1 MSVVKAE
8 FRGGDVNG
16 GGETSSTGEVAKT
29 ANMEVSDGMGV
40 LRAEVA
46 QPVVNGEEGAQAGAD
61 EAKGGENTRPE
72 WLPKKFNSPEDM
84 AKAYSELEKKLAS
97 GNKKETTK
105 SNNEEAPKKSD
116 ENGNDKGG
124 KVSSEQQDNKASEE
138 NQQTEAEKAVGGAE
152 QFAKYSEEYQQSGTL
167 SEDSYKEL
175 ESRGIPKEIVDTY
188 IRGQEA
194 LIEAQVTAVYNQVGG
209 KDQYQQMLEWAEASL
224 PQAEVDAFNNI
235 VASGDQSQTLL
246 AVNGLYARYSSVNK
260 APKLVNG
267 TPSVNSRAGNVFRS
281 TGELV
286 TAMSDP
292 RYKTDAAYRA
302 DVERRL
308 EMSDIL

>member
-1 MSVVKAE
+1 MSVAKAE
-8 FRGGDVNG
+8 FRGGEVSG
-16 GGETSSTGEVAKT
+16 GTETSTTKQVE
-29 ANMEVSDGMGV
+29 MEVSDGMGV

-46 QPVVNGEEGAQAGAD
+46 PNQPDANSAVDNNQQQQPTE
-61 EAKGGENTRPE
+61 TRPE

-97 GNKKETTK
+97 GNKKETTPNATEK
-105 SNNEEAPKKSD
+105 DKDQSN
-116 ENGNDKGG
+116 G
-124 KVSSEQQDNKASEE
+124 DNKAGEVPAE
-138 NQQTEAEKAVGGAE
+138 QQAVEGDKDKASVEKAVGGAE
-152 QFAKYSEEYQQSGTL
+152 QFSKYSEEYQQSGSL
-167 SEDSYKEL
+167 SEESYKEL
-175 ESRGIPKEIVDTY
+175 ESKGIPKDIVDAY

-194 LIEAQVTAVYNQVGG
+194 LIEAQVTTVYNQVGG
-209 KDQYQQMLEWAEASL
+209 KEQYQQMLEWAESSL

-246 AVNGLYARYSSVNK
+246 AVNGLYARYSSVSK

-267 TPSVNSRAGNVFRS
+267 APSVNGRTGNVFRS

-286 TAMSDP
+286 AAMSDP